1 MHILASNFIPK
12 IVKMKMEDEKEYYRK
27 LDHSR
32 QNKLK
37 YQTHSASIG
46 NFRQQEEARSHLPLT
61 FMNQEK

>member
-1 MHILASNFIPK
+1 
-12 IVKMKMEDEKEYYRK
+12 MEDEKEYYRK